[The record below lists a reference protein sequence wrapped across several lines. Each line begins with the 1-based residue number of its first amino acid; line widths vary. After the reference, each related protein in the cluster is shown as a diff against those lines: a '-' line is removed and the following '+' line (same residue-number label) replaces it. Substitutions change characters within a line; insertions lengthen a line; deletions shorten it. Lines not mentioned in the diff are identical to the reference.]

1 MVTFSW
7 CWKQISFADQI
18 GAGVLF
24 IPGWFDIALNDLT
37 SYSIARRVLGKDDGR
52 LLGRPSSD
60 AAALLRHLN
69 QSALSS
75 R

>member
-24 IPGWFDIALNDLT
+24 IPGWFDIALNDFDF
-37 SYSIARRVLGKDDGR
+37 VLDRAPCPG
-52 LLGRPSSD
+52 
-60 AAALLRHLN
+60 
-69 QSALSS
+69 
-75 R
+75 

>member
-1 MVTFSW
+1 
-7 CWKQISFADQI
+7 
-18 GAGVLF
+18 VLF

-37 SYSIARRVLGKDDGR
+37 SYSIARCVPVDKDDGR

-69 QSALSS
+69 
-75 R
+75 